1 MISCLTDKPEFWC
14 LTICTEVAP
23 FNTIET
29 SHFRQLIRI
38 LIMFSFNLGHNFFSR
53 FHTPSCLC
61 LFEDPLGLFP
71 CVFCIL
77 GLFSK
82 FCCCI
87 CPRFGR
93 PNGGGSL
100 VRHVHRRGWW
110 LGVESI
116 LWLELRRR
124 KPRVYRVVR
133 VPPTLFI
140 PKLVSVFA
148 SVRYSVV
155 KIKCSCSEVV
165 L

>member
-93 PNGGGSL
+93 PNGGG
-100 VRHVHRRGWW
+100 
-110 LGVESI
+110 GVPGEACAS
-116 LWLELRRR
+116 
-124 KPRVYRVVR
+124 KGVVVGGR
-133 VPPTLFI
+133 IHTVVGTAEEETQGVPG
-140 PKLVSVFA
+140 S
-148 SVRYSVV
+148 
-155 KIKCSCSEVV
+155 
-165 L
+165 